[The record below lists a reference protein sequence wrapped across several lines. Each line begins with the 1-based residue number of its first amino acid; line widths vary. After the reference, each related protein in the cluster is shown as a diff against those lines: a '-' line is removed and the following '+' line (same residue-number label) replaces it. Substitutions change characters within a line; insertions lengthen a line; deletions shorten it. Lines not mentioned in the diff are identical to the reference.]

1 MAYDRN
7 NPFARILRGELPAHK
22 VWEDERTLAFL
33 DLMPQTRG
41 HTLVIPKAEA
51 EDIFSL
57 EPDLLAATVMVA
69 RNVALAVKAAF
80 QPEGVMLGQLNGAA
94 AGQTVFHLHFHVIP
108 RYEPGGFRFH
118 GGQAADP
125 ELLAE
130 QAAAIRAHMPG

>member
-22 VWEDERTLAFL
+22 VWEDEQTLAFL

-57 EPDLLAATVMVA
+57 QPDLLAATVVVA

-80 QPEGVMLGQLNGAA
+80 QPEGVMLGQLNGAI

-125 ELLAE
+125 DLLSE

>member
-7 NPFARILRGELPAHK
+7 NPFALILRGELPAHK
-22 VWEDERTLAFL
+22 VWEDDQTLAFM

-51 EDIFSL
+51 EDLFSL
-57 EPDLLAATVMVA
+57 QPDLLAATVIVA
-69 RNVALAVKAAF
+69 RNVALAVRAAF
-80 QPEGVMLGQLNGAA
+80 KPEGVMLGQLNGAS

-108 RYEPGGFRFH
+108 RYQAGGFRFH
-118 GGQAADP
+118 GGKAADP

-130 QAAAIRAHMPG
+130 HAAAIRAHMPA